1 MESQTLVPIIEE
13 DPGEYEDIEEYF
25 TWEEDVDELRH
36 ETEELAEEEILST
49 KELPDLP
56 DYAND
61 IRYNLELLLG
71 RIQPRLIAQF
81 GRPKRGFSFCRRHMA
96 LAVSSV
102 QWRI

>member
-1 MESQTLVPIIEE
+1 MESQTLVAIIEE
-13 DPGEYEDIEEYF
+13 DPDEYEDIEEYF

-71 RIQPRLIAQF
+71 RIQPRLIGA
-81 GRPKRGFSFCRRHMA
+81 M
-96 LAVSSV
+96 L
-102 QWRI
+102 